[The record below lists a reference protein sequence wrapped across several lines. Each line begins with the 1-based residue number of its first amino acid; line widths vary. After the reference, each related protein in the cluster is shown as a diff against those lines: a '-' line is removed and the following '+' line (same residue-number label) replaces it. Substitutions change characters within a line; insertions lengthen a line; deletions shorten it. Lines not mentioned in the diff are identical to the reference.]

1 VSEQLTAEQ
10 IADLAAKAAGEV
22 IKTLQK
28 PERKFVPGDGDGDPK
43 VDVMQDEGDKPFKSI
58 GEQLLA
64 VKNAYQNGAIDKRL
78 FRMAVNDQGISLKA
92 TGLSEG
98 VPADGGFLIEP
109 QFLPKIMERTY
120 QYGVLAS
127 RCTRIPIGAGYNSVK
142 MPAVNETSLADGSR
156 FGGIRAY
163 WAAEAGTKTA
173 STPAF
178 RQVSLELKKLIGLC
192 YATDELLQ
200 DAVALEAWLMK
211 AFPMEFG
218 FKLDDAI
225 INGTG
230 AGQPLGVMN
239 SPCLVS
245 VAKETGQAAA
255 TIVAE
260 NVIKM
265 HARLWGGS
273 RANAVW
279 LINQDIE
286 PQLHTMSLA
295 VGTGGIPVYMPTGGL
310 SQSPYGTLYGK
321 PVIPIWQCQ
330 TLGTTGD
337 IIFADLSQYLLA
349 EKGGIDAA
357 SSIHVKFVY
366 DETAFRFVMRVDG
379 QPWWNSALTPYKG
392 TNTQSPFVVLATRS

>member
-10 IADLAAKAAGEV
+10 IAELAAKAAGEV

-28 PERKFVPGDGDGDPK
+28 PERKFVPGEGDGEPTVTVTK
-43 VDVMQDEGDKPFKSI
+43 DEGDKPFKSI
-58 GEQLLA
+58 GEQLIA
-64 VKNAYQNGAIDKRL
+64 IRNAYQNGAIDKRL
-78 FRMAVNDQGISLKA
+78 FRMAVNDQGMVLKA

-109 QFLPKIMERTY
+109 QFIPTILERTY

-142 MPAVNETSLADGSR
+142 MPAVSETSLASSR
-156 FGGIRAY
+156 FGGIVSY
-163 WAAEAGTKTA
+163 WAAEAGAKTA
-173 STPAF
+173 SIPAF

-218 FKLDDAI
+218 FRLDDGI
-225 INGTG
+225 VNGSG
-230 AGQPLGVMN
+230 AGQPLGIMN
-239 SPCLVS
+239 SPCLVT
-245 VAKETGQAAA
+245 VAKEAGQAAA
-255 TIVAE
+255 TILAE
-260 NVIKM
+260 NIIKM
-265 HARLWGGS
+265 HSRLWGGS
-273 RANAVW
+273 RNNAVW

-295 VGTGGIPVYMPTGGL
+295 VGTGGVPVYMPAGGL

-321 PVIPIWQCQ
+321 PVLPIWQCQ

-337 IIFADLSQYLLA
+337 IILADLSQYLLA

-357 SSIHVKFVY
+357 SSIHVKFQY

-392 TNTQSPFVVLATRS
+392 TNTQSPFVVLATRA